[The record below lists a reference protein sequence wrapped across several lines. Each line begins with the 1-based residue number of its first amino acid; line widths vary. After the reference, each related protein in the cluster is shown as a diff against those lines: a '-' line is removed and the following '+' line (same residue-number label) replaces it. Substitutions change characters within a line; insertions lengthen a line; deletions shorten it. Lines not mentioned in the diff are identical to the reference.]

1 MLWEK
6 VSLFFAGDEKQGSF
20 LKFHSDKHFL
30 YYLVAPRHWTD
41 AWWKEAM
48 GENDPIILDLTNL
61 HEISLEGRRSLEA
74 LMHANAWAFGLSKR
88 MEKKIGEDA
97 LLPIY
102 DHLFENK
109 ATLLNRFEGT
119 PGYDHFYWSFEK
131 ENGID
136 RICFF
141 GPLDSRL
148 DRTNVYNDIVG
159 RLSSSSYIIDFAL
172 CPFMNSSGLGF
183 LLRLIK
189 HNERLQRTASFIGF
203 NPQIQQTL
211 RLARLEHLL
220 KSDTSL

>member
-6 VSLFFAGDEKQGSF
+6 VSLFFGGVEKQGSF
-20 LKFHSDKHFL
+20 LKFHSDKNFL
-30 YYLVAPRHWTD
+30 FYLVAPMHWTD
-41 AWWKEAM
+41 AWWTEAM
-48 GENDPIILDLTNL
+48 GENSPIILDLTGL

-74 LMHANAWAFGLSKR
+74 LMHANTWAFGLSKK
-88 MEKKIGEDA
+88 MGKKIGEDT
-97 LLPIY
+97 LLPIHT
-102 DHLFENK
+102 HLFENK
-109 ATLLNRFEGT
+109 AAFLNEFERAAR
-119 PGYDHFYWSFEK
+119 YDHFYWSIEK
-131 ENGID
+131 GNGSD

-159 RLSSSSYIIDFAL
+159 RLSSSNYIIDFAL

-189 HNERLQRTASFIGF
+189 HNEMLQRTASFIGF